1 MNAESQKELKWQF
14 PKMTKISKKPKWAKI
29 EPQMSF

>member
-1 MNAESQKELKWQF
+1 MQNELK
-14 PKMTKISKKPKWAKI
+14 MAISQNDQNKQKKPKWAKI